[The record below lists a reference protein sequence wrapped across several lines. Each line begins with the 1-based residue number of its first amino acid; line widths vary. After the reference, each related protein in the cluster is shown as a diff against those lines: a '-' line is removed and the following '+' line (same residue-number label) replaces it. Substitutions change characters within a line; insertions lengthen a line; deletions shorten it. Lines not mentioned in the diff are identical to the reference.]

1 LPEHTS
7 SNATAPNNERST
19 KVVTKITPDQR
30 ESAAM
35 LKRFTP
41 EIANERWD
49 AIVLGSGPGSLS
61 AAVLLAKAGQRVLV
75 LERHYEPGGFS
86 HVFRRKGYTW
96 DVGVHY
102 IGGVAA
108 PNQPERRIFDHL
120 TDGQLEWGAMGAP
133 YDVAIIDGNRYEFV
147 PGITEQI
154 DRWIS
159 YFPGEEKAIRAY
171 WNLVRECTGAS
182 QSFFAERAVP
192 GFIASTVG
200 PLMRRKFMAFA
211 KRTTY
216 DVLRELTDNEALIT
230 MLCTQCGDY
239 GLAPNKSSFAIH
251 AMVVN
256 HYRNGAS
263 YPAGGAENI
272 GSGMVST
279 LEENGGTVVLRS
291 EVRSLIVEG
300 NRAVGVRLAS
310 GEEVRARKVI
320 SGIGGRN
327 TFTRLLPDSVVLPS
341 AVSKGLE
348 AIKPSMAH
356 LCLYLG
362 LNKSD
367 ADLDLPKY
375 NYWCY
380 DPYQGDGTPGGRT
393 PSAYISFQSAKD
405 TAWPETHPNKSAV
418 QIIGPCAYSEFER
431 WHDTRW
437 RRRPEDYEAFKAD
450 FQKRAL
456 DTLHELHPQIRPCI
470 EWAEVST
477 PLSTAHFAGYPSG
490 EIYGLDHT
498 PERFAQKW
506 LRPRTFLDG
515 LYLTGQD
522 IVTCGVAGAIISGIV
537 TASAILNK
545 NLMGEI
551 LKK

>member
-1 LPEHTS
+1 
-7 SNATAPNNERST
+7 
-19 KVVTKITPDQR
+19 
-30 ESAAM
+30 M
-35 LKRFTP
+35 LKRFDVGL
-41 EIANERWD
+41 ANETWD

-102 IGGVAA
+102 IGGVGA
-108 PNQPERRIFDHL
+108 PGQPERRIFDKL
-120 TDGQLEWGAMGAP
+120 TEGQLDWGGMGDP
-133 YDVAIIDGNRYEFV
+133 YDVAIIDGQRYEFV
-147 PGITEQI
+147 SGI
-154 DRWIS
+154 DRQLALWTA
-159 YFPGEEKAIRAY
+159 YFPKEEQAIRAY
-171 WNLVRECTGAS
+171 WDRVRECTRAS
-182 QSFFAERAVP
+182 QAYFAERAVP
-192 GFIASTVG
+192 ALVSAAAG
-200 PLMRRKFMAFA
+200 PFMRRKFMAFA

-216 DVLRELTDNEALIT
+216 EVLREITDNEALIT
-230 MLCTQCGDY
+230 MLCAQCGDY
-239 GLAPNKSSFAIH
+239 GLPPNQSSFAIH

-263 YPAGGAENI
+263 YPVGGAENI
-272 GSGMVST
+272 GHGMIAA
-279 LEENGGTVVLRS
+279 LEARGGVLALRS
-291 EVRSLIVEG
+291 EVKELIVEG
-300 NRAVGVRLAS
+300 GRAVGVRLAG
-310 GEEVRARKVI
+310 GEEVRGKKII
-320 SGIGGRN
+320 SGIGARN
-327 TFTRLLPDSVVLPS
+327 TFSRLVPKSTPLPA
-341 AVSKGLE
+341 AVSKGLD

-367 ADLDLPKY
+367 AELGLPKY

-380 DPYQGDGTPGGRT
+380 DPYAGDGTPGGRT
-393 PSAYISFQSAKD
+393 PAAYISFQSAKD
-405 TAWPETHPNKSAV
+405 AVWAEHHPGKSAV
-418 QIIGPCAYSEFER
+418 QIIGPCTYGEFAPWR
-431 WHDTRW
+431 GTRW
-437 RRRPEDYEAFKAD
+437 RRRPEDYEALKNA
-450 FQKRAL
+450 FQQRAL
-456 DTLHELHPQIRPCI
+456 DALDALHPEVRPCI
-470 EWAEVST
+470 AWAEVST

-522 IVTCGVAGAIISGIV
+522 IVTCGVAGAVISGIV

-545 NLMGEI
+545 NLMGEM
-551 LKK
+551 LRK

>member
-1 LPEHTS
+1 
-7 SNATAPNNERST
+7 
-19 KVVTKITPDQR
+19 
-30 ESAAM
+30 M
-35 LKRFTP
+35 LKRFNAELAGEP
-41 EIANERWD
+41 WD
-49 AIVLGSGPGSLS
+49 AIVLGSGPGSLT
-61 AAVLLAKAGQRVLV
+61 AAVLLARAGQRVIV

-102 IGGVAA
+102 IGGVAD
-108 PNQPERRIFDHL
+108 PNQPERRIFDKL
-120 TDGQLEWGAMGAP
+120 TGGQLNWGAMGDP

-147 PGITEQI
+147 SGITRQI
-154 DRWIS
+154 ERWIA
-159 YFPGEEKAIRAY
+159 YFPGEEQAIRKY
-171 WNLVRECTGAS
+171 WDLVRECTRAS
-182 QSFFAERAVP
+182 QPFFAERAVP
-192 GFIASTVG
+192 GFVSGTVG

-211 KRTTY
+211 RRTTY
-216 DVLRELTDNEALIT
+216 EVLRELTSNEALIT

-239 GLAPNKSSFAIH
+239 GLAPNRSSFAIH

-263 YPAGGAENI
+263 YPVGGAENI
-272 GSGMVST
+272 GQGLINT
-279 LEENGGTVVLRS
+279 LEAHGGTVVLRS
-291 EVRSLIVEG
+291 EVTELIVEKG
-300 NRAVGVRLAS
+300 RAVGVRLAG
-310 GEEVRARKVI
+310 GEELRGKKVI
-320 SGIGGRN
+320 SGIGTRN
-327 TFTRLLPDSVVLPS
+327 TFSRLLPNSVRLPTAIS
-341 AVSKGLE
+341 QGLE

-367 ADLDLPKY
+367 AELGLPKY

-380 DPYQGDGTPGGRT
+380 DPYQGDGKLGGRT

-405 TAWPETHPNKSAV
+405 TAWPAAHPGKSAV
-418 QIIGPCAYSEFER
+418 QIIGPCTYGGFSR
-431 WHDTRW
+431 WRDTRW
-437 RRRPEDYEAFKAD
+437 RHRPEEYEALKEA
-450 FQKRAL
+450 FQQRAL
-456 DTLHELHPQIRPCI
+456 ETLHELHPQVRPCI

-477 PLSTAHFAGYPSG
+477 PLSTAHFAGYPNG

-522 IVTCGVAGAIISGIV
+522 IVTCGVSGAVISGIV

-545 NLMGEI
+545 NLMGDM
-551 LKK
+551 LRK